1 VVIPKQLRL
10 QIICTGPP
18 DEGTFF
24 PIGIADPARRYRVR
38 KKEDNCGCNCY
49 KKETADRKMID
60 WRERPGTY
68 T

>member
-24 PIGIADPARRYRVR
+24 PIGIAAPARRYRVR
-38 KKEDNCGCNCY
+38 KEDDCGCNCY
-49 KKETADRKMID
+49 KKETADKQTDRQMID
-60 WRERPGTY
+60 
-68 T
+68 